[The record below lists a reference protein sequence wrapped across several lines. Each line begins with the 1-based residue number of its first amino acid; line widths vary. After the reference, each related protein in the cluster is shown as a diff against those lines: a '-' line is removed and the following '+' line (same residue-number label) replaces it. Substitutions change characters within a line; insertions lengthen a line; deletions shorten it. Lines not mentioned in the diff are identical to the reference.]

1 MGTKPCLQRYQKAEY
16 LLVVMFCLVRQGVL
30 ICLLRLACPKKGR
43 DFTEKNIYTLQQ
55 LVTLMWTQFSIVMA
69 KMIW

>member
-1 MGTKPCLQRYQKAEY
+1 ML
-16 LLVVMFCLVRQGVL
+16 CLVRQGVL

-55 LVTLMWTQFSIVMA
+55 LVTLMWLQFSIVMA